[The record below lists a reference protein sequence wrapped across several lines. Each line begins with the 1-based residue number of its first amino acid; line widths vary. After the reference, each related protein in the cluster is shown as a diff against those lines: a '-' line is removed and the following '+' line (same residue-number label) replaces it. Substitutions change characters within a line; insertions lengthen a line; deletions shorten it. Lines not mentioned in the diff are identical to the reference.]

1 MNGITFAKYIRKR
14 TRTDQYT
21 FPDDDIKAYANA
33 KKDEIA
39 EAILKA
45 DEDYFGIFGYRNLE
59 AGKRNYSFE
68 QEYLNHLKRV
78 EVKLTDDSDY
88 VVCDEY
94 DMNTLRIPS
103 DSAGITNYMKNKTK
117 PGFDIFGGE
126 LIILSG
132 NDIVDVTEGLKLT
145 YFIYP
150 QDIDS
155 LTDTRDLSLPKN
167 AINFGLPKAFHI
179 LLADM
184 VVKLY
189 KEDQEKPI
197 PLDDTDKSVQR
208 RFDVAIAGLR
218 SQNLDRADKIV
229 DVYNDGSQY

>member
-1 MNGITFAKYIRKR
+1 MNGITFAQYIRKR
-14 TRTDQYT
+14 TKTDVYT

-39 EAILKA
+39 EAILEA
-45 DEDYFGIFGYRNLE
+45 NEDYFGIFGYRTTY
-59 AGKRNYSFE
+59 AGIRNYSFE

-78 EVKLTDDSDY
+78 EIKLTKDSNY

-103 DSAGITNYMKNKTK
+103 DNVGITQYMKGRSK
-117 PGFDIFGGE
+117 PGYDIFGGE
-126 LIILSG
+126 LILLSG
-132 NDIVDVTEGLKLT
+132 NDIEDVEDGIKMT

-150 QDIDS
+150 QDITD
-155 LTDTRDLSLPKN
+155 LTSTRDLSLPKN
-167 AINFGLPKAFHI
+167 AINFGLPKSFHI

-184 VVKLY
+184 IVKLY

-197 PLDDTDKSVQR
+197 PLDDTDKSVLT
-208 RFDVAIAGLR
+208 RFNTAIARLR
-218 SQNLDRADKIV
+218 GQNLDRADKVV